1 MNPESAMDVG
11 RLDILRNSV
20 QNRVT
25 DLQMIEVEVVIRT
38 AEVMGNL
45 EPLHHNMVGATDR

>member
-11 RLDILRNSV
+11 ILDILRDIV

-25 DLQMIEVEVVIRT
+25 DLQMLEVEVVM
-38 AEVMGNL
+38 AEAVIL
-45 EPLHHNMVGATDR
+45 EDMVVEEWWSPKRPR